1 MHQDYIQKPVKE
13 LDCEEFRYNHRFG
26 PFQFFSMPPVCLYYQ
41 FKEKDEQFIHSF
53 TPEKIYSFA
62 QDHFEQARAIYEKY
76 PDAQHASACA
86 KVAKNNFVVMR
97 LLSSGLKKTTVS
109 ISLNFILKW
118 LFFNFALKKTS
129 LFLSKKIDFDFTD
142 HPHFPMIKF

>member
-26 PFQFFSMPPVCLYYQ
+26 PFQLFSMPPVCLYYQ

-76 PDAQHASACA
+76 PEAQHASACA

-97 LLSSGLKKTTVS
+97 LLSSGLKKTTVR
-109 ISLNFILKW
+109 
-118 LFFNFALKKTS
+118 
-129 LFLSKKIDFDFTD
+129 KI
-142 HPHFPMIKF
+142 